1 MYIYFCSDDCKCLD
15 KPFEVPLSSFFQA
28 ALYAAPYRSDFLKA
42 LSKGREVK
50 DEECLEKVRQ
60 FLVNFTATI
69 DAIYEMYT
77 KMNAELDYTV
87 WSLTNEQTSDLIF
100 LPPSGWLL
108 PPIRRLLIGLFL
120 SPTGSSAVYGFVFSW
135 GTIRVRA
142 AEDSDGF
149 WREDVCYCLFCSCW
163 RFKHFGFSLE
173 KKKICFINLT
183 TNNFSLILNT
193 LQVWN
198 ASVRVPLSKQQ
209 WMVNEGFN
217 SAYLIIPKQES
228 ADSLT
233 KYLTL
238 TTVFLF
244 FVLFLPWILFYEKK
258 YLNMTYEI

>member
-173 KKKICFINLT
+173 KKKDMFY
-183 TNNFSLILNT
+183 
-193 LQVWN
+193 
-198 ASVRVPLSKQQ
+198 K
-209 WMVNEGFN
+209 FN
-217 SAYLIIPKQES
+217 Y
-228 ADSLT
+228 
-233 KYLTL
+233 
-238 TTVFLF
+238 
-244 FVLFLPWILFYEKK
+244 
-258 YLNMTYEI
+258 